1 MSNTELSSAVP
12 SILSSA
18 KPTRGV
24 GILTNGLQLRYINML
39 PLLAF
44 ALSMFVA
51 IDMQQRKF
59 QQQEEQRQYQQRQYQ
74 QRQYQQRQYQQRQYQ
89 QRQYQQRQY
98 QQRQEQRQ
106 DIIPDRIMWTAVSAA
121 AGGFVGLIYLHSK

>member
-1 MSNTELSSAVP
+1 
-12 SILSSA
+12 
-18 KPTRGV
+18 
-24 GILTNGLQLRYINML
+24 ML

-74 QRQYQQRQYQQRQYQ
+74 
-89 QRQYQQRQY
+89 
-98 QQRQEQRQ
+98 RQ